1 MSEENRKKMFINAIQ
16 PEEIRVALVEG
27 GVLCDIDI
35 EVSGKEQK
43 KASIYKGFV
52 TDIVPSLNAVFVK
65 YSPEDKPGFLPFSEI
80 APEYFGQTLEDY
92 SRVDFKE
99 VLKKG
104 QQVIVQI
111 DKEERGSKGA
121 ALTTFVSLAGCYL
134 VLMPNN
140 PGAGG
145 ISRRIGGEERGE
157 LRGILNSL
165 EIPEDMGV
173 IIRTAGVGQS
183 VKDLKWDLDAQL
195 ALWQRIKEDAQED
208 RKDKE
213 GRPLPFRLHQESN
226 VVVRSVRDHLKPDL
240 DEIVV
245 DEPVIYEKIVEFLQK
260 DRREFVDKVKLY
272 QGSIPL
278 FNHAQIERQIE
289 SAFLRVVKL
298 PSGGSIVFDH
308 AEALTPIDVNSAK
321 ATKGVD
327 IEETAFNTNLEAATE
342 IARQLRLRDLGGLI
356 VIDFIDMGSVR
367 NQRLV
372 EQRLRE
378 AMGPD
383 RARVQVGRISRFG
396 LLEMSRQR
404 LRPALHETSRMLCTR
419 CEGLGTIASAE
430 SLALSVMREV
440 EEKILKMG
448 SMGQLRIE
456 VPVEIAAY
464 LMNEKRD
471 RLSAIERDHQIKIIL
486 LPNVQ
491 MVMPNY
497 AVDIQGFG
505 EEGQKT
511 ATVKTDNKA
520 RTEFRHSPVRKGPE
534 NQSSPKQTKQT
545 LTVNTNNKPA
555 VGLIKRLW
563 NTLFGK
569 AEEAL
574 PVATLPGNNPS
585 KALQVSVAQVTP
597 NRSKSDTRH
606 ASAQG
611 AQKKGMRQGVSQGQ
625 KTQQHRHPH
634 AAQRHRPTDRR
645 LQPPK
650 QKSEQVIDDNP
661 LLVPVIAVDAPSIA
675 TERLEQDNNA
685 IPLSS
690 SDNPVTSVNQ
700 EVIVHLSAPVKSEK
714 SGRRRSHGGRQRYH
728 KKRRSASAT
737 TSSALPEQAAE
748 AVIVTPVDT
757 QHCTEE

>member
-1 MSEENRKKMFINAIQ
+1 MSEQKTKKMFINAIQ

-43 KASIYKGFV
+43 KSSIYKGFI

-65 YSPEDKPGFLPFSEI
+65 YSTEDKPGFLPFSEI
-80 APEYFGQTLEDY
+80 AREYFGQDLEDY
-92 SRVDFKE
+92 NRVDFKE

-104 QQVIVQI
+104 QELIVQV

-121 ALTTFVSLAGCYL
+121 ALTTFISLAGCYL

-145 ISRRIGGEERGE
+145 ISRRIAGEERGE

-195 ALWQRIKEDAQED
+195 ALWHRIKESAKED
-208 RKDKE
+208 RRDKE
-213 GRPLPFRLHQESN
+213 GRPEPFRLHQESN
-226 VVVRSVRDHLKPDL
+226 VVVRSVRDHLKPDIA
-240 DEIVV
+240 EIVV
-245 DEPVIYEKIVEFLQK
+245 DEPGIYEKIVEFLEN
-260 DRREFVDKVKLY
+260 DRREFVERVKLY

-278 FNHAQIERQIE
+278 FNYAQIERQIE
-289 SAFLRVVKL
+289 SAFLRVIKL

-321 ATKGVD
+321 ATKGGD

-342 IARQLRLRDLGGLI
+342 IARQLRLRDLGGLV

-367 NQRLV
+367 NQRAV

-404 LRPALHETSRMLCTR
+404 LRPALHETSRILCNR
-419 CEGLGTIASAE
+419 CEGLGTIASPG

-440 EEKILKMG
+440 EEKILKM
-448 SMGQLRIE
+448 STMAQLRIE
-456 VPVEIAAY
+456 VPVEVAAY

-471 RLSAIERDHQIKIIL
+471 RLTAIEKDHHIKIIL
-486 LPNVQ
+486 IPNQ
-491 MVMPNY
+491 HMLMPNY
-497 AVDIQGFG
+497 VVDARAGD
-505 EEGQKT
+505 EGSEKSTT
-511 ATVKTDNKA
+511 AKTDNKA
-520 RTEFRHSPVRKGPE
+520 RTEFGQAPQAKKRIEAPTAS
-534 NQSSPKQTKQT
+534 TKQG
-545 LTVNTNNKPA
+545 KPA
-555 VGLIKRLW
+555 NKATTVVAGKQSTPGLIKRLW
-563 NTLFGK
+563 NTLFGLSVS
-569 AEEAL
+569 ENS
-574 PVATLPGNNPS
+574 P
-585 KALQVSVAQVTP
+585 QVSEETKPSTTLHVSTAQVTP
-597 NRSKSDTRH
+597 NRPNAGDTRRTH
-606 ASAQG
+606 
-611 AQKKGMRQGVSQGQ
+611 RQGGDRRPIRHHSQGQ
-625 KTQQHRHPH
+625 KPQQHAH
-634 AAQRHRPTDRR
+634 ASGQKSKMPDRR
-645 LQPPK
+645 PLLPK
-650 QKSEQVIDDNP
+650 HRSTGPQEKP
-661 LLVPVIAVDAPSIA
+661 LLVPVAAI
-675 TERLEQDNNA
+675 EQEKPAEMIENRHQTA
-685 IPLSS
+685 L
-690 SDNPVTSVNQ
+690 PVGESVAGEQ
-700 EVIVHLSAPVKSEK
+700 EVIVHLTPTKSEK

-728 KKRRSASAT
+728 KKRKPAS
-737 TSSALPEQAAE
+737 SSSSPSPAE
-748 AVIVTPVDT
+748 VLVSTDT
-757 QHCTEE
+757 QPCTEE